1 MKFKKSI
8 IGMLAMLPL
17 AGGTQSR
24 GQRPAVPRE
33 LGREAGV
40 LSRPKRSPRCGQD
53 VSERGA

>member
-17 AGGTQSR
+17 ARGTQSR
-24 GQRPAVPRE
+24 GVQRGAVRE

-40 LSRPKRSPRCGQD
+40 LSRPKRSPRGGQD